1 MKVGIYTIHACNNF
15 GALLQAYATARFLNS
30 HNIDAEIVNVESK
43 AEEDAMCYRFP
54 WTGLKNVLF
63 NLFSF
68 TPAVLE
74 KKRNFVAFRKLLP
87 LSARFLSQQEY
98 VDNPIKYDVH
108 LVGSD
113 QVWNVENG
121 LGNAFFFLPFLGKA
135 DRCVSYASS
144 FGNLDAVK
152 KHKSDVVRLLEKFER
167 RSVRESDAADYLSK
181 ECGLPTDNVLDPT
194 FLLDA
199 SEWTKIAGDEAL
211 VKGKY
216 ILYYG
221 FDTGAFCAE
230 AIRQLRKK
238 LQMPVV
244 GVSVSLHSPYR
255 FDRFYQK
262 AGPIEFL
269 NLIKNASLV
278 LTSSFHGMA
287 LSVNFRKDFVVLKHG
302 TRMSRMES
310 LLSNIGLSDRIVSCI
325 DELHELLS
333 GNLEIDYSG
342 HEQKI
347 LQDVDYSRR
356 WLVDNLN

>member
-15 GALLQAYATARFLNS
+15 GALLQAYATAHFLIS

-43 AEEDAMCYRFP
+43 AEEDAMCYKFP

-74 KKRNFVAFRKLLP
+74 KKRNFAAFRKSLP

-98 VDNPIKYDVH
+98 VDNQIKYDVH

-167 RSVRESDAADYLSK
+167 RSVRESDAADYL
-181 ECGLPTDNVLDPT
+181 T
-194 FLLDA
+194 
-199 SEWTKIAGDEAL
+199 
-211 VKGKY
+211 
-216 ILYYG
+216 
-221 FDTGAFCAE
+221 
-230 AIRQLRKK
+230 
-238 LQMPVV
+238 
-244 GVSVSLHSPYR
+244 
-255 FDRFYQK
+255 
-262 AGPIEFL
+262 
-269 NLIKNASLV
+269 
-278 LTSSFHGMA
+278 
-287 LSVNFRKDFVVLKHG
+287 
-302 TRMSRMES
+302 
-310 LLSNIGLSDRIVSCI
+310 
-325 DELHELLS
+325 
-333 GNLEIDYSG
+333 
-342 HEQKI
+342 
-347 LQDVDYSRR
+347 
-356 WLVDNLN
+356 